1 MTTDA
6 REELR
11 KLVEY
16 FEKNLRPMKRRLAAM
31 DRQAA
36 RQARPVSV
44 DSIYAD
50 KRPVLIAR
58 QILRD
63 RGEKIPEDELKKIL
77 IEGGITLDKRK
88 GSVDVGFRVAI
99 KAGGLTIEGT
109 NKLVGLPEWLFES
122 ILNEYGKPMP
132 QDELIDLLIKGGLA
146 HGNKQ
151 AIKKVVSAA
160 IKAGSLTITGKDN
173 LIGLP
178 EWKNK

>member
-16 FEKNLRPMKRRLAAM
+16 FEEKLRPMKRRLAAM

-36 RQARPVSV
+36 RQARPVSI

-50 KRPVLIAR
+50 KRPVLVAR
-58 QILRD
+58 QILRE
-63 RGEKIPEDELKKIL
+63 RGEKIPEDELKNIL
-77 IEGGITLDKRK
+77 IEGGITLNKRK
-88 GSVDVGFRVAI
+88 GSVDVGFRIAI
-99 KAGGLTIEGT
+99 KAGTLTVEGT

-132 QDELIDLLIKGGLA
+132 KDELIDVLMKRGLA
-146 HGNKQ
+146 HGNKERVE
-151 AIKKVVSAA
+151 KVINAA
-160 IKAGSLTITGKDN
+160 IKADSLTVTGKDE
-173 LIGLP
+173 LVGLP
-178 EWKNK
+178 E